1 MTGGVLKFSVA
12 QIDDDDDND
21 DEEEKSIVAI
31 ETNDC
36 AAPLY
41 SDHVTRT
48 TIVQIVRSSNYTA
61 LFIN

>member
-12 QIDDDDDND
+12 QIDDDDED
-21 DEEEKSIVAI
+21 DEEEESIVAI

>member
-12 QIDDDDDND
+12 QIDDDDVD
-21 DEEEKSIVAI
+21 DEEEESIVAI

>member
-12 QIDDDDDND
+12 QIDDDD
-21 DEEEKSIVAI
+21 EEEESIVAI

>member
-12 QIDDDDDND
+12 QIDDDD